1 MPTYDY
7 ICKNCHHEFEKF
19 QSITAEP
26 VRVCPV
32 CGEETVIRKITGGAG
47 ISFKGS
53 GFYITD
59 YKNSGS
65 KSAAVN
71 SKNDNGSVKKEEKK

>member
-7 ICKNCHHEFEKF
+7 ICKDCHHQFEQF

-26 VRVCPV
+26 VLICPV
-32 CGEETVIRKITGGAG
+32 CGNKSVERKISGGAG

-59 YKNSGS
+59 YKGKKPAQEKS
-65 KSAAVN
+65 K
-71 SKNDNGSVKKEEKK
+71 KTTKEEKK

>member
-7 ICKNCHHEFEKF
+7 ICKDCHHQFEQF

-26 VRVCPV
+26 VQICPV
-32 CGEETVIRKITGGAG
+32 CDNKSVERKISGGAG

-59 YKNSGS
+59 YKDKKPAQEKS
-65 KSAAVN
+65 K
-71 SKNDNGSVKKEEKK
+71 KITKEEKK